1 MSKGFKSTRTFLG
14 EDLEFE
20 KNAVKTYYGLAERIE
35 DLRTK
40 EMFQSLAE
48 DEAGHA
54 AGLTEMLNK
63 LKAGKLEVKFYC
75 PRCGWVLNFGKSPHV
90 EDEVK
95 CSMCGNVFR
104 LLEKNEDSVIEEI
117 KQQPT

>member
-1 MSKGFKSTRTFLG
+1 MSNGFKTIGVFLE

-20 KNAVKTYYGLAERIE
+20 RNAVKTYYGFAERVE
-35 DLRTK
+35 DLKIK

-48 DEAGHA
+48 DEAGHV

-63 LKAGKLEVKFYC
+63 LKSGKSEVKFYC
-75 PRCGWVLNFGKSPHV
+75 PRCGWVLSFGESPHF

-95 CSMCGNVFR
+95 CPMCGNIFR
-104 LLEKNEDSVIEEI
+104 SIEKDGEYNIEEI
-117 KQQPT
+117 IR

>member
-1 MSKGFKSTRTFLG
+1 M
-14 EDLEFE
+14 EFE
-20 KNAVKTYYGLAERIE
+20 RNAVKTYHGFAERIE

-63 LKAGKLEVKFYC
+63 LKAGKFEVKFYC
-75 PRCGWVLNFGKSPHV
+75 PRCGCALNFGKGPHL
-90 EDEVK
+90 EDEVR

-104 LLEKNEDSVIEEI
+104 LLEKNGDYTIKEI
-117 KQQPT
+117 KQ

>member
-1 MSKGFKSTRTFLG
+1 MSQGFKTIRMLLE

-20 KNAVKTYYGLAERIE
+20 RNAVKTYYGFAERIE
-35 DLRTK
+35 DLKIK

-54 AGLTEMLNK
+54 AGLTETLNK
-63 LKAGKLEVKFYC
+63 LKAGKSEVKFYC
-75 PRCGWVLNFGKSPHV
+75 PRCGWALSFGKDPRI

-95 CSMCGNVFR
+95 CPMCGNVFR
-104 LLEKNEDSVIEEI
+104 LIEKNGNYALEEI
-117 KQQPT
+117 KR

>member
-1 MSKGFKSTRTFLG
+1 MSKGFQSLKIFLG

-20 KNAVKTYYGLAERIE
+20 RNAVKTYYRFAERIE
-35 DLRTK
+35 DLRIK

-63 LKAGKLEVKFYC
+63 LKAGKFEVKFYC
-75 PRCGWVLNFGKSPHV
+75 PRCGWTLSFGKGPHV

-95 CSMCGNVFR
+95 CPMCGNVFR
-104 LLEKNEDSVIEEI
+104 LLEKNGDYTIEEI
-117 KQQPT
+117 KQ